1 MKENKIQSNRLSE
14 TTTKKPKK
22 TIKEVIISV
31 IQNIL
36 IIGLA
41 IAFGIFL
48 RLNVM
53 SIASVKG
60 TSMYP
65 TLKENEKLIL
75 NRLVKD
81 YNYGDIVVLH
91 PNFEEKEKLYI
102 KRVIGLEGDT
112 ITIKDGKV
120 FRNGKE
126 LKETYLQ
133 MKVDTEPMIPE
144 ETEWKVGKDEMF
156 VLGDNREN
164 SSDSRVFGVVKLD
177 DIKGKAN
184 LRIFPIDKFGWIVEK

>member
-14 TTTKKPKK
+14 TTPKKPKK